1 VALEPELGLPS
12 VYYDLSDDLVEQTK
26 RRARAGS
33 GGGEL
38 APMGILMTKSKRSS
52 RGLVVL
58 DRLLLLIDEYRE
70 QLECYAALRLRL
82 LRAPENASKEVAVE
96 DKAPNVTAESRAQAR
111 DGAQAGES
119 TYIDDGENGSSMAQG
134 LDEERNGA
142 AEGSE
147 ASATPYDARPGGE
160 REGQPAYPAAAAQL
174 EMVDSV
180 MASLRAKIADLDTQL
195 KELRPTFEELN
206 KASQ

>member
-1 VALEPELGLPS
+1 MASSLRPNDRVALEPELGLPS
-12 VYYDLSDDLVEQTK
+12 VYYDLSDDLAEQTK

-58 DRLLLLIDEYRE
+58 DRLLLLLDEYRE
-70 QLECYAALRLRL
+70 QLESYAALRLRL
-82 LRAPENASKEVAVE
+82 LRAPELANGDAGVGDGDPS
-96 DKAPNVTAESRAQAR
+96 ESRAR
-111 DGAQAGES
+111 AGDAVYAEE
-119 TYIDDGENGSSMAQG
+119 DRHGENGSSMGQA
-134 LDEERNGA
+134 LDEE
-142 AEGSE
+142 ESE
-147 ASATPYDARPGGE
+147 AATDPRGE

-206 KASQ
+206 KTSQ